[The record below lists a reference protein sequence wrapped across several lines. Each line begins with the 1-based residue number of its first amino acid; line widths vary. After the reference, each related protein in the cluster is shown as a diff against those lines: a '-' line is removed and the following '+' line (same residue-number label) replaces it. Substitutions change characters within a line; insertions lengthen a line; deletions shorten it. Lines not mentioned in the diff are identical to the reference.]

1 MGSVWPKVN
10 DWLLLLFH
18 LFLNKVFHFSG
29 IQGWGDGI
37 GLMLL
42 FLAKVSIWPTAKG
55 EEQLITY
62 LGRIF

>member
-1 MGSVWPKVN
+1 MGSVWLKVN
-10 DWLLLLFH
+10 DWLLLLFC

-29 IQGWGDGI
+29 IQGWGAGI
-37 GLMLL
+37 GVMLP
-42 FLAKVSIWPTAKG
+42 FLAKLSIWPTAKT